1 MNEERLEAIRIFIED
16 FNIITDCLYNSNLR
30 TSKADEYYNTMLLVK
45 GYLEDEYYEEWGV
58 NIYEWRR
65 NRKT

>member
-30 TSKADEYYNTMLLVK
+30 TSKADKYYNTMLLVK
-45 GYLEDEYYEEWGV
+45 GYLEDEYYEE
-58 NIYEWRR
+58 E
-65 NRKT
+65 